1 MARYKKF
8 IILENWRTSKL
19 DIRFGYPIYHADLIE
34 NTDKREGYNEI
45 YGVFIDT
52 RKF

>member
-1 MARYKKF
+1 MYYNQLITITFKNLEDCNNFIKNNKHMMVAR
-8 IILENWRTSKL
+8 
-19 DIRFGYPIYHADLIE
+19 IY
-34 NTDKREGYNEI
+34 TDKREGYNEI